1 MDTHLVTMTADK
13 YVTIDGLK
21 IRYIEEGTGYPV
33 LFMHGASLG
42 SSADVFRRNLS
53 HFAQAGFRAL
63 AFDFPGYGLSE
74 VGDDLSLAYQTNM
87 APKFMDALGLKK
99 VALVAHS
106 RSGGQAV
113 QLASKEPERYSHL
126 VVLGTGTLLPPLP
139 EDVEGRY
146 SQVAARVDRQMAQTE
161 PTIDDTKKLM
171 QADLFHTELVT
182 PEELAL
188 RHSRSIGRCFEVF
201 TKRAQSQEGAGGS
214 GAQPAVPQWKRML
227 ELKIP
232 VLLMFGRED
241 RAHAGDRAELFKKM
255 HPEINLHIMNGCKHM
270 VPWDVEQ
277 EVYRLAIPFIKSGT

>member
-1 MDTHLVTMTADK
+1 MDTHLATMTADK

-21 IRYIEEGTGYPV
+21 IRYIEEGSGTPV

-42 SSADVFRRNLS
+42 SSADVFRRNLPN
-53 HFAQAGFRAL
+53 FAKAGLRAI

-74 VGDDLSLAYQTNM
+74 VGDDLSLAYQTNT

-113 QLASKEPERYSHL
+113 QLVGKEPARYSHL
-126 VVLGTGTLLPPLP
+126 VVLGTGGLIPPLP
-139 EDVEGRY
+139 ADIEGRY
-146 SQVAARVDRQMAQTE
+146 NQVAARVDRQMAEAE
-161 PTIDDTKKLM
+161 PTPEDTKKLM

-188 RHSRSIGRCFEVF
+188 RHSRSIGRNFEIF
-201 TKRAQSQEGAGGS
+201 TKRARSEEGAGGS
-214 GAQPAVPQWKRML
+214 GQQPAVPQWKRAL

-232 VLLMFGRED
+232 VMLIYGRED
-241 RAHAGDRAELFKKM
+241 RAHAGERAELFKKSN
-255 HPEINLHIMNGCKHM
+255 PEVNLHIMNGCKHM
-270 VPWDVEQ
+270 VPWDAEQ
-277 EVYRLAIPFIKSGT
+277 EVYRLAIPFIKNA